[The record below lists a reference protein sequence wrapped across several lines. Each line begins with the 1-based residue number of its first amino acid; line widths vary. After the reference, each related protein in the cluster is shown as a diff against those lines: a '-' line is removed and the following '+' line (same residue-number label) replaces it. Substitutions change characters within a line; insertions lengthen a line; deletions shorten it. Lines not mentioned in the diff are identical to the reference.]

1 MIETPGFLWSIL
13 FFIVAVSPLVFIH
26 EMGHYLVGRWCGVK
40 ADVFSIGFGKAIAS
54 WTDRQGTRWQIGW
67 IPMGGYVRFAGD
79 MSPVSE
85 ASDAWLRLPAEER
98 NRTFQSKSVLQRTL
112 IVLAGPLTNFLFAV
126 VVLAAFFS
134 IYGEP
139 RVTPEVGAVQPNSA
153 AAAAGLKAGDRITA
167 IDGSAITRFDDIGV
181 IVQVSS
187 GQTLRFSVVRQGKAL
202 DLPLTPRLTAMKD
215 ITGAENKIGVIGI
228 HPARVEHVPL
238 AVWELPG
245 SAIRFTAQSVER
257 MAVTLG
263 QIINGSRPVD
273 QLGGPVKMAQASSA
287 MAQYGF
293 VDFLLFMTMISIN
306 LGFINLLPIPTLDGG
321 HLLFYAAEAIRRK
334 PLPLEAQEWA
344 FRGGLAILLTFMLFV
359 TANDLGL
366 WARLGGLIG

>member
-1 MIETPGFLWSIL
+1 MIATTSFFWSIV
-13 FFIVAVSPLVFIH
+13 FFVLAVSPLVFIH

-40 ADVFSIGFGKAIAS
+40 ADVFSIGFGKAIAAWS
-54 WTDRQGTRWQIGW
+54 DKRGTRWQIGW

-98 NRTFQSKSVLQRTL
+98 NKTFQSKTVWQRAL
-112 IVLAGPLTNFLFAV
+112 IVLAGPAVNFLFAIL
-126 VVLAAFFS
+126 VLGIFFS

-139 RVTPEVGAVQPNSA
+139 RVTPEVGAIQPNSA
-153 AAAAGLKAGDRITA
+153 AAIAGLKTGDRITA
-167 IDGSAITRFDDIGV
+167 IDGSSIERFDDIGV
-181 IVQVSS
+181 IVQVHS
-187 GQTLRFSVVRQGKAL
+187 GEALRFAVIRQGVPIEVMVTPK
-202 DLPLTPRLTAMKD
+202 LTETKD
-215 ITGAENKIGVIGI
+215 ITGAKTKIGIVGI
-228 HPARVEHVPL
+228 HPARIEHVRL
-238 AVWELPG
+238 APWELPG

-287 MAQYGF
+287 IAQFGF
-293 VDFLLFMTMISIN
+293 VDFILFMTMISIN

-321 HLLFYAAEAIRRK
+321 HLIFYAAEAIRRK

-344 FRGGLAILLTFMLFV
+344 FRGGLAIILAFMMFV